1 MSKIHARWGEASASS
16 RLIHSRG
23 PNHIAR
29 PTKKRLWK
37 GGGGGSCSVDIV
49 DQESCAFLARWCW
62 GQSTGSERGR
72 HLEAATLANVQTL
85 RAVPAYRVALGI
97 LEQGEDFAG
106 LAANSAASWRFCRRS
121 DLYRQHRRVSDLGR
135 VNRVE
140 AIETGP
146 QAGPV
151 GAELTDL
158 DPVAFRNIGG

>member
-1 MSKIHARWGEASASS
+1 M
-16 RLIHSRG
+16 
-23 PNHIAR
+23 
-29 PTKKRLWK
+29 
-37 GGGGGSCSVDIV
+37 

-62 GQSTGSERGR
+62 RPIHRLIERGR
-72 HLEAATLANVQTL
+72 HPAAATLANVRTL
-85 RAVPAYRVALGI
+85 PAVPAYRVALGI
-97 LEQGEDFAG
+97 LERGEEFAAG
-106 LAANSAASWRFCRRS
+106 LVANSAASWRFCRRS
-121 DLYRQHRRVSDLGR
+121 DLYRQHRRVSNLGR

>member
-1 MSKIHARWGEASASS
+1 MSKIRARWSEASASS

-29 PTKKRLWK
+29 PTKRGSGKEQRRL
-37 GGGGGSCSVDIV
+37 VIDIV

-97 LEQGEDFAG
+97 LEPGEDFAG